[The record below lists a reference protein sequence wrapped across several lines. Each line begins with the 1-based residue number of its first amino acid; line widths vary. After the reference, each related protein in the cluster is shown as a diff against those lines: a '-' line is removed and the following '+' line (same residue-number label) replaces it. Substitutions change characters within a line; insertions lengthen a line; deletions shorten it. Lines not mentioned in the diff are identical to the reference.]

1 VLLLSVLTKG
11 VVDNGGNLL
20 PASLTRVAI
29 RRRCHPAIEVNLGKD
44 VTTIVADTGDKFA
57 AGINDT
63 GGQLAVLLILFA
75 HLELRVSSR
84 LCKIIRNG
92 PNGIFRSLGK
102 IIMKKI

>member
-1 VLLLSVLTKG
+1 MLLLSVLTKG

-29 RRRCHPAIEVNLGKD
+29 RGRCRPAIEVNLGKD
-44 VTTIVADTGDKFA
+44 VTTIVADTGGKFA

-75 HLELRVSSR
+75 HL
-84 LCKIIRNG
+84 
-92 PNGIFRSLGK
+92 IFANMQNNSKWPKWDNQELGK
-102 IIMKKI
+102 SLIHEKKT